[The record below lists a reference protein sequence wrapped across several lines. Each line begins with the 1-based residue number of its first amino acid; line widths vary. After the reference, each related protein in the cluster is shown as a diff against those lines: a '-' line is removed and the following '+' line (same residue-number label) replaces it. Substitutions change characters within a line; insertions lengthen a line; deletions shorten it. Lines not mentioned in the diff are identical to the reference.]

1 MNGFNSGNKQ
11 GKLIFTITLVLLSI
25 ILSLQTFAAK
35 DFIVENKTA
44 ALFIINGTTGNII
57 LAPSFGLVGIGTINP
72 INALTIIG
80 SVTSFGSLNAT
91 FINATEIRIGNNL
104 IGTSGA
110 FNNGNYTTLED
121 SAFRIV
127 NFTTQ
132 LNNYISSF
140 FNNENFTNLKPFTIT
155 NYSAEYASTGFKI
168 INFTNNYDNRADR
181 FGNANYSNL
190 APFTLA
196 NYSSEY
202 GSSGFKIANYTALEN
217 AAFTNAN
224 YTNLNTSLWNL
235 SRNLFVYLK
244 DAAFLVRIGDVNRNI
259 SNDTFAVIGSAA
271 VYGSLNS
278 TSFNSSFILQNNN
291 QVQTINAV
299 FNNVNYTSLEN
310 AAFTNTNYTNLEA
323 VAFNK
328 VNYSAEYAST
338 GFKNANYTSLE
349 DAAFRIANFTA
360 NYEAQAY
367 FKIANY
373 TALQNAAFTLA
384 NYSAEYASTGYKL
397 ANFTS
402 NLNAQNGSLWN
413 RSSASTYLKFIDDL
427 VGIGTIT
434 PDNRLTIRGTDADAN
449 LAGQPGLLHLNITDS
464 YNKSTTNLITLDH
477 NLNNPANSTGG
488 IGIGILFRAINNDSE
503 LVNVSF
509 INASLV
515 NAINGSEAS
524 ALSFYTRA
532 ANGLLTPKLI
542 LNGSDV
548 FIAPTGG
555 NVGIGTTAPGFLFE
569 VSGVATTLANIKSS
583 GDDTR
588 LRLENTG
595 TGGKK
600 WSLISAGTS
609 SGLPT
614 SGFAIKQTT
623 DGLVRLVIDD
633 SGNVGIGT
641 TGPDSALH
649 VNSSSVGGAL
659 KITNGSGSNYTSLF
673 VNASSG
679 FIGIGTAGPI
689 SKLHIADTSSAA
701 SPALRM
707 TGSNSGDLVYLGDLS
722 GASENVGGL
731 VLYNDSGSQSIKFQA
746 AGSLNS
752 WINTGGNVGIGTTVP
767 GTKLTVVGDANIS
780 GSLNVSSGLNVI
792 SGNVGIG
799 TTAPQNKL
807 NIWGSSAGEFIGTK
821 ITNANGGLNSAGTLS
836 FALTSADVDM
846 ATIKAIRTNAVTD
859 ADTDLAFSVYNNSAL
874 TERVRIQSSG
884 NVGIGTTGP
893 TSMLHLNSTTNYLM
907 NFDGPSNKWR
917 EIEFSNSGNVIAQIG
932 KVAAG
937 NNNVYIVG
945 NGTSNLLLLN
955 TGGNVGIGTTV
966 PGQKLTVVGDANVSG
981 SLNVSDSLNVI
992 NGNVGIG
999 TTGPA
1004 AKLHIE
1010 GTDNVISQLKSTG
1023 ADSNVR
1029 LYLANDAQNWALFTS
1044 GTQNDIFKIRDMTG
1058 AAGDAFVIATSGN
1071 VGIGTTGPEQPLHIK
1086 STADALILERT
1097 STVFSTVW
1105 GQDNIGTVN
1114 YSYFRANSS
1123 AHSMGYIFSTD
1134 NTPATSPQVVINP
1147 DGNVGIGTTS
1157 PAVVLDVKGKAN
1169 FTGNFSVGQTSN
1181 IFFVDNTTGNVGIGT
1196 TGPGALL
1203 DVFQG
1208 SATTYGRVGRFVN
1221 NNFATFDIG
1230 FSSALTNLVS
1240 NNAIAFHTGSS
1251 LGTPGSIIPSGERV
1265 RIDTSGNV
1273 GIGTTTPDN
1282 ILAVKGSG
1290 IGNGIIITHNVA
1302 AASNWT
1308 LKSGIAGVNHAYFAI
1323 GNGTSNILTITPT
1336 MQVGINNTSP
1346 SSNLDIVGTIS
1357 VSTGS
1362 GTQGLFQ
1369 STTGNVGIGTT
1380 APGQKLDVAGNV
1392 QIGSGNYLF
1401 IGAGETRFGGDTSN
1415 AIIYSN
1421 NAERMRINSNGNVG
1435 IANTNPEET
1444 LSVTGNL
1451 SISGTNCKDSG
1462 GSATC
1467 NNFVDFAELFD
1478 SSEPVESGD
1487 IVVIDFIDSS
1497 SLAQPNSPQN
1507 PKSTHNSFQNP
1518 RPEQS
1523 NNQQP
1528 APLPLTFNTENNPET
1543 SSSFKVKKS
1552 TKPYDSKVIGIVSTQ
1567 PAIVIEGGRI
1577 VAMGG
1582 TTYQNNTLKPAI
1594 ALAGRVPVK
1603 VSTESGNIKP
1613 GDRITSSSQSGIGMK
1628 AAAYGPTV
1636 GIAMESFDGSNEQCG
1651 SYKCGK
1657 IIVFVNVGEGNV
1669 AQKLTAQEK
1678 QIEELQANNNYLTQR
1693 LDKIENKIMV
1703 MVK

>member
-999 TTGPA
+999 VTSPA
-1004 AKLHIE
+1004 AKLDVR
-1010 GTDNVISQLKSTG
+1010 GNTDVWG
-1023 ADSNVR
+1023 YVR
-1029 LYLANDAQNWALFTS
+1029 TIKTS
-1044 GTQNDIFKIRDMTG
+1044 GSAISTDFGDDGSGGYILTNNGQNFTFRQDGGTVMKILDG
-1058 AAGDAFVIATSGN
+1058 GN
-1071 VGIGTTGPEQPLHIK
+1071 VGIGTTGPSQKLVVSGNIIQRNTTNGISLLGQTGSPASAVTFMK
-1086 STADALILERT
+1086 SGTRHAGIHWDG
-1097 STVFSTVW
+1097 TVFVFTDIASEADITTFSANGRAAIRYGV
-1105 GQDNIGTVN
+1105 GAVGTPIYTFDDDLN
-1114 YSYFRANSS
+1114 T
-1123 AHSMGYIFSTD
+1123 GLW
-1134 NTPATSPQVVINP
+1134 TPAADTLELVTGGASRVRI
-1147 DGNVGIGTTS
+1147 DSTGNVGIGTTS
-1157 PAVVLDVKGKAN
+1157 PVRKLEVLA
-1169 FTGNFSVGQTSN
+1169 
-1181 IFFVDNTTGNVGIGT
+1181 
-1196 TGPGALL
+1196 
-1203 DVFQG
+1203 G
-1208 SATTYGRVGRFVN
+1208 SAADGIRINV
-1221 NNFATFDIG
+1221 
-1230 FSSALTNLVS
+1230 SSGNDGGNIEWRTG
-1240 NNAIAFHTGSS
+1240 TGSHWNVDQS
-1251 LGTPGSIIPSGERV
+1251 GANGDLRFFTELDDDTGGTV
-1265 RIDTSGNV
+1265 RMLIQN
-1273 GIGTTTPDN
+1273 
-1282 ILAVKGSG
+1282 
-1290 IGNGIIITHNVA
+1290 
-1302 AASNWT
+1302 
-1308 LKSGIAGVNHAYFAI
+1308 
-1323 GNGTSNILTITPT
+1323 
-1336 MQVGINNTSP
+1336 
-1346 SSNLDIVGTIS
+1346 SS
-1357 VSTGS
+1357 
-1362 GTQGLFQ
+1362 
-1369 STTGNVGIGTT
+1369 GNVGIGTT
-1380 APGQKLDVAGNV
+1380 APSEVLSV
-1392 QIGSGNYLF
+1392 
-1401 IGAGETRFGGDTSN
+1401 
-1415 AIIYSN
+1415 
-1421 NAERMRINSNGNVG
+1421 NGNV
-1435 IANTNPEET
+1435 
-1444 LSVTGNL
+1444 
-1451 SISGTNCKDSG
+1451 SIEGTNCRDSG

-1467 NNFVDFAELFD
+1467 NNFVDIAELFPA
-1478 SSEPVESGD
+1478 SEAVDSGD
-1487 IVVIDFIDSS
+1487 IVVLDF
-1497 SLAQPNSPQN
+1497 
-1507 PKSTHNSFQNP
+1507 
-1518 RPEQS
+1518 
-1523 NNQQP
+1523 
-1528 APLPLTFNTENNPET
+1528 ENEGN
-1543 SSSFKVKKS
+1543 VKKS
-1552 TKPYDSKVIGIVSTQ
+1552 LKAYETAFVGIVSTQ

-1582 TTYQNNTLKPAI
+1582 WKGQNNTLKPAV
-1594 ALAGRVPVK
+1594 ALAGRVPAK
-1603 VSTESGNIKP
+1603 VTDENGLIRI
-1613 GDRITSSSQSGIGMK
+1613 GDFITASSKAGYGMRCKRISDCEGAILGMAMQNQKQSNDLI
-1628 AAAYGPTV
+1628 
-1636 GIAMESFDGSNEQCG
+1636 
-1651 SYKCGK
+1651 
-1657 IIVFVNVGEGNV
+1657 
-1669 AQKLTAQEK
+1669 L
-1678 QIEELQANNNYLTQR
+1678 
-1693 LDKIENKIMV
+1693 V
-1703 MVK
+1703 MVR